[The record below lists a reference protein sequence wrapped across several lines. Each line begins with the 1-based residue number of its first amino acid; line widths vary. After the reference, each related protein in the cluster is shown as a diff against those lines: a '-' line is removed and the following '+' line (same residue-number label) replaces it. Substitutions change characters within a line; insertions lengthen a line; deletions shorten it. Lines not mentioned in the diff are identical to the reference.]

1 MKEVLD
7 WLMAQ
12 SDCEYVF
19 TSPQD
24 PAKPLG
30 PWVLEEQMAQ
40 LRKKIKTHADAGLHA
55 LHHTFLT
62 EAGDVHGSIHIAVRS
77 GTR

>member
-1 MKEVLD
+1 MKLVIDREMKAVLEQ
-7 WLMAQ
+7 LVKQ

-40 LRKKIKTHADAGLHA
+40 LRKSAAAHVSDRGR
-55 LHHTFLT
+55 
-62 EAGDVHGSIHIAVRS
+62 GVYRSVHIAVRS
-77 GTR
+77 GTQ

>member
-1 MKEVLD
+1 
-7 WLMAQ
+7 
-12 SDCEYVF
+12 VF

-24 PAKPLG
+24 PGKPLG
-30 PWVLEEQMAQ
+30 PWVIEEQTAQ